1 MSNEVELTQ
10 NDFTVTFQPSQ
21 ISINN
26 FDELRAKIN
35 GYAKKYDGLVATDES
50 LKGAKSARA
59 ELNKLIKTINDK
71 RIAVKRDYDEPY
83 NDFKRDVDELQ
94 ATLKN
99 TIEPIEASI
108 KTIETKQRD
117 ERTLK
122 VRELINKMAPEY
134 GLDPKDISIE
144 DKWTN
149 KAMTQI
155 KLTKILKDGFTA
167 LKHKQ
172 DTLIANK
179 RLIDEHCQLK
189 GIDSAGWINQLTDDT
204 DVNQLIS
211 AIDKS
216 VEDRK
221 RVEQA
226 KKNHEEY
233 EEAIR
238 KMTQTKVDSRTVD
251 QETGEIVD
259 DDIEVIDDDESEKYS
274 MSFEVIASKDILGEI
289 YQFIDSKNAKYSVLV
304 NPKKVGD

>member
-26 FDELRAKIN
+26 FDELKTKIN
-35 GYAKKYDGLVATDES
+35 GYAKKYDGLVATDGS

-83 NDFKRDVDELQ
+83 NNFKRDVDELQ
-94 ATLKN
+94 ATLKS

-122 VRELINKMAPEY
+122 VRELINRMAPEY

-149 KAMTQI
+149 KISNMQ
-155 KLTKILKDGFTA
+155 LTKMLKEGFTA
-167 LKHKQ
+167 KKHIQ
-172 DTLIANK
+172 DTFNANK
-179 RLIDEHCQLK
+179 KLVKEHCKLV
-189 GIDSAGWINQLTDDT
+189 DTDPAGWISQMNEDT
-204 DVNQLIS
+204 DVSQIIS
-211 AIDKS
+211 SIDKS
-216 VEDRK
+216 IDDEKK
-221 RVEQA
+221 RR
-226 KKNHEEY
+226 EY
-233 EEAIR
+233 DEAIK
-238 KMTQTKVDSRTVD
+238 KMAQKHVDDKTID
-251 QETGEIVD
+251 EETGEIVEED
-259 DDIEVIDDDESEKYS
+259 DDQPIDDDEPDKPDSYS
-274 MSFEVIASKDILGEI
+274 MTFEVTGDLPVLKEL
-289 YQFIDSKNAKYSVLV
+289 YQFIDSKNLKFSVIKD
-304 NPKKVGD
+304 PSKVSD